1 MMQMVTV
8 TANIYEPLVYAD
20 CLRAY
25 SVLTVTYEMGIHIL
39 QLRKLR
45 VNSIMFK
52 DAKIEG

>member
-52 DAKIEG
+52 DAKIE